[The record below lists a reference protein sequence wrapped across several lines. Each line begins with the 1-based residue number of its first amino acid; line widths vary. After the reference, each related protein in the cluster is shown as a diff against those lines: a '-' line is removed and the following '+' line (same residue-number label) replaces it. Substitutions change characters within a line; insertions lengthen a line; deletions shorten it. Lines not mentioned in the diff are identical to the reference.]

1 MSEKIPI
8 TQEHIDTGRVGDAFN
23 CAIAV
28 GLKGEFAYEISVTRM
43 IVIGNDAYQATPE
56 VVRWF
61 GDFDMGRPVKPIT
74 IELVSEPFG
83 MGTYERKGRQPI
95 PICGIARVVPSSRHR
110 HNPQGVSTTSG
121 KIQITQEDIDR
132 GIRKSASNCAITV
145 GLKKE
150 FACEISGTNMIVIGN
165 GAYRAT
171 PEVVRWFGD
180 FDMGRPVKPITIEL
194 VSEPF
199 GMGTYERKGRQ
210 PIPICGIARVAPSSR
225 LRRNPQGKYRS
236 PGRASTPAKG
246 GTLSTVQPRKR
257 LIKNFIQRSNSEI

>member
-28 GLKGEFAYEISVTRM
+28 GLKGEFAYEISVTSM
-43 IVIGNDAYQATPE
+43 IVIGND
-56 VVRWF
+56 
-61 GDFDMGRPVKPIT
+61 
-74 IELVSEPFG
+74 
-83 MGTYERKGRQPI
+83 
-95 PICGIARVVPSSRHR
+95 
-110 HNPQGVSTTSG
+110 
-121 KIQITQEDIDR
+121 
-132 GIRKSASNCAITV
+132 
-145 GLKKE
+145 
-150 FACEISGTNMIVIGN
+150 
-165 GAYRAT
+165 AYRAT

-199 GMGTYERKGRQ
+199 GMGTYRRKGRQ
-210 PIPICGIARVAPSSR
+210 PIPICGIARVVPSSR
-225 LRRNPQGKYRS
+225 LRHNPQGKYRS

-246 GTLSTVQPRKR
+246 ETLSTVQPRKR